1 MVIVARG
8 HLQIHGK
15 HNTISKT
22 VYIYKLEGQ
31 YHTTGKEAA
40 ANAAEART
48 AAAEEGDGEEDDG
61 DGEEQEDE
69 NSATVRNR
77 HESACLSTPLSIIC
91 VEILTTKT
99 RRDKRR
105 DS

>member
-40 ANAAEART
+40 ANAA
-48 AAAEEGDGEEDDG
+48 AEQQQQRKVVEKKTMVTE
-61 DGEEQEDE
+61 
-69 NSATVRNR
+69 RNKK
-77 HESACLSTPLSIIC
+77 
-91 VEILTTKT
+91 TKT
-99 RRDKRR
+99 T
-105 DS
+105 

>member
-1 MVIVARG
+1 M
-8 HLQIHGK
+8 
-15 HNTISKT
+15 
-22 VYIYKLEGQ
+22 EGR

-69 NSATVRNR
+69 NYLTRLQFATDT
-77 HESACLSTPLSIIC
+77 SLYACRQLTLSYYLYGNTNQN
-91 VEILTTKT
+91 
-99 RRDKRR
+99 
-105 DS
+105 